1 MPRPEDSGGP
11 APPRRYGGARMAFG
25 SVQTLGVRTSHV
37 EAVPAL
43 QGARS
48 PLRPPGYSVYASP
61 ILFTVSPHLRHG
73 RKTRYGWVA
82 TPYPTGTFTLQEMP
96 SFSWRDNA
104 RRQAPPIAAA
114 QRRLLAV
121 ACTPLF
127 GWGAPWGCGSG
138 APHRLLAPPR
148 SHAYWITSSAKR
160 SRDGGMVIPSALAVF
175 RLMTSS
181 NFMGCSTG

>member
-1 MPRPEDSGGP
+1 
-11 APPRRYGGARMAFG
+11 MAFG

-48 PLRPPGYSVYASP
+48 PLRPPGYSVDASP
-61 ILFTVSPHLRHG
+61 ILFTVSPRLRHG

-104 RRQAPPIAAA
+104 ALQAPPIAGAT
-114 QRRLLAV
+114 QERRLLAV
-121 ACTPLF
+121 ACRVEPMVTHP
-127 GWGAPWGCGSG
+127 
-138 APHRLLAPPR
+138 APPQTR
-148 SHAYWITSSAKR
+148 TCAMNAYGSSGTAFCYPSSSA
-160 SRDGGMVIPSALAVF
+160 
-175 RLMTSS
+175 
-181 NFMGCSTG
+181 MGVW